1 MSDTA
6 AAAVATT
13 TTAVTDT
20 ASSAFDISRIMQL
33 LPHRYPFLLIDR
45 VLSMEVGKNVHAIK
59 NVTINEPFF
68 NGHFPGH
75 PVMPGVLI
83 VEAMA
88 QAAALLTF
96 ESLPNT
102 DPSKKRVV
110 YLAGIDNA
118 RFKKMVIPGDQ
129 LHIMVVLERIARN
142 VGKFNARVTV
152 DGKLAAEA
160 QLIAALQVS

>member
-1 MSDTA
+1 MSD
-6 AAAVATT
+6 TT
-13 TTAVTDT
+13 TTATAATDT
-20 ASSAFDISRIMQL
+20 ATANASSAFDIKRILHL

-45 VLSMEVGKNVHAIK
+45 VLSMEIGKNIHAIK

-68 NGHFPGH
+68 NGHFPGL

-83 VEAMA
+83 IEAMA

-102 DPSKKRVV
+102 DPTKTRIV
-110 YLAGIDNA
+110 YLAGIDGA
-118 RFKKMVIPGDQ
+118 RFKKMVTPGDQ
-129 LHIMVVLERIARN
+129 LHITVEVDRMAHS
-142 VGKFNARVTV
+142 VGKFSARATV

-160 QLIAALQVS
+160 KLIAALQVS

>member
-1 MSDTA
+1 MSE
-6 AAAVATT
+6 TT
-13 TTAVTDT
+13 TSTATDFGT
-20 ASSAFDISRIMQL
+20 APATAYDIKRILQL

-45 VLSMEVGKNVHAIK
+45 VLSMEVNKSITAFK

-68 NGHFPGH
+68 NGHFPGQ

-83 VEAMA
+83 IEAMA

-96 ESLPNT
+96 ESLPNA
-102 DPSKKRVV
+102 DPSKKRIV

-129 LHIMVVLERIARN
+129 LHITVEIDRIARGI
-142 VGKFNARVTV
+142 GKFNARATV